1 MTDNPAYRFDID
13 DLGLDLSRADE
24 VVRIF
29 MGRGEG
35 NTILINAPGLREPFI
50 LGMLC
55 VDLMKHGAM
64 AFAQAG
70 GGDPQQAF
78 QAILQGLTAEL
89 QSPTDK
95 GPGEAH

>member
-1 MTDNPAYRFDID
+1 MSDSPAYRFDTD
-13 DLGLDLSRADE
+13 ELGLDLSRADE

-29 MGRGEG
+29 MGREEG
-35 NTILINAPGLREPFI
+35 NTILINAQALREPFI

-64 AFAQAG
+64 AFAQATG
-70 GGDPQQAF
+70 SDPSQAF

-89 QSPTDK
+89 QSPTDE
-95 GPGEAH
+95 PGEAH